1 MNDGKIICKYKGHLN
16 ENSMIKADYDHN
28 YDIIISGSEDG
39 FVYVWDLYNIDN
51 NNKNSNY
58 EYFKPYSHETIQCSL
73 IVPEKIYCN
82 FVKKI
87 LRITNKLMISSI
99 IINATNEGRLE
110 ILLNIDDEY

>member
-1 MNDGKIICKYKGHLN
+1 M
-16 ENSMIKADYDHN
+16 
-28 YDIIISGSEDG
+28 
-39 FVYVWDLYNIDN
+39 FNIDK